1 MTDYQVF
8 LSRLADVVD
17 ADELIN
23 ILNLTPRQIAEAFP
37 EELDEARKKGH
48 FAEIEDAY

>member
-8 LSRLADVVD
+8 LSRLADMMD

-37 EELDEARKKGH
+37 EEMEEARKKGL
-48 FAEIEDAY
+48 FTEIEDAY